1 MTPEN
6 ENKTGQ
12 SSDRDLREL
21 ILSNFP
27 KHKPDG
33 TKSYVTVMTRLHG
46 EYVEIVDALV
56 KLQIFRSRSEAVG
69 TLVMKTL
76 MSDMD
81 IFLELKKQASKMDDV
96 QDTVRD
102 LAIKSLRK

>member
-1 MTPEN
+1 M
-6 ENKTGQ
+6 
-12 SSDRDLREL
+12 
-21 ILSNFP
+21 
-27 KHKPDG
+27 
-33 TKSYVTVMTRLHG
+33 
-46 EYVEIVDALV
+46 
-56 KLQIFRSRSEAVG
+56 
-69 TLVMKTL
+69 VMKTL